1 MLAGSNQ
8 VLTLLRF
15 VDFWYREL
23 KKYMALILA
32 FHKKESYQKWLNC
45 VFSHVLYSL
54 SLLAVV
60 IFHLFVESSL
70 TTANYVIVKESQGSL
85 ALVSVM

>member
-1 MLAGSNQ
+1 M
-8 VLTLLRF
+8 F
-15 VDFWYREL
+15 F
-23 KKYMALILA
+23 IL
-32 FHKKESYQKWLNC
+32 SR
-45 VFSHVLYSL
+45 

-70 TTANYVIVKESQGSL
+70 TTANYVIVKELQSSL